1 MCVRGCVCVCG
12 CVLLHVAVC
21 GCGLR
26 WLALVVTGCRYR
38 IPWFGRKLQ
47 HVVEGAERHLAKM
60 ANNFGVMDV
69 RGSVV
74 Q

>member
-12 CVLLHVAVC
+12 CGVAVC
-21 GCGLR
+21 CCVWL
-26 WLALVVTGCRYR
+26 WLALAGTRCGCRYR